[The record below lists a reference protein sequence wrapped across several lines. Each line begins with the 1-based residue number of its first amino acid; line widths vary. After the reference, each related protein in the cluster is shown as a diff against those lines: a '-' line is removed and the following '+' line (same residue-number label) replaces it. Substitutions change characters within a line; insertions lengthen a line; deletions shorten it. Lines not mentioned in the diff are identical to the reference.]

1 MTAAQSYALMDL
13 AALARRCGGAGLL
26 RAPDRRGSDWRDA
39 LPPDSPFRRAF
50 ADFLERY
57 GHRAVYETYLRHPR
71 WREAPDYLL
80 DSVLNLIGADPAAL
94 RARQDRRAPWRT
106 LNAALPRWKRRWRGC

>member
-13 AALARRCGGAGLL
+13 AALARDDAAALACAHPTGAARTGATRCRQIAV
-26 RAPDRRGSDWRDA
+26 
-39 LPPDSPFRRAF
+39 PPR

-80 DSVLNLIGADPAAL
+80 DSVLNLIGADPRCVRQEAAA
-94 RARQDRRAPWRT
+94 RAGGR
-106 LNAALPRWKRRWRGC
+106 